1 MKRTKTKLLSSIAVL
16 IVCFAMLIGS
26 TFAWFT
32 DSASTGV
39 NKIQAGNLD
48 VQLLMWNGA
57 DYVDISDNT
66 KPIFGSDSS
75 LVAKNDNSNT
85 LWEPGKTQVA
95 YLAIKNNGN
104 LALKYKVQL
113 DVANK
118 NDKNMSNAMLYAITP
133 NATNS
138 NPVSSWTGGTSV
150 IDGSQFVSN
159 ETTLEVGVTHYFA
172 LSIHMKED
180 AGNQYQGGK
189 VDFDLTVLATQ
200 QTAESD
206 SFNNQYDSDSKY
218 PNIMFRESVPV
229 VLDSDNKVA
238 QEKKVESI
246 KKDENNNPLAIVT
259 IPQGAA
265 IENGTDYVEVIVEEV
280 DTPSTFTVSASS
292 DVTTYE
298 IDVKGVNKAVN
309 TELFRVE
316 LKVGKN
322 LDNFK
327 LYHNT
332 TPMASKTDLADVT
345 ADQQYY
351 YDSSEGIV
359 TLLTKT
365 FSPFTGTY
373 DKESWDNH
381 AAAAYSTPVN
391 NTNKMVTI
399 KNAEE
404 LALFAKEVSSTVNY
418 SNYTIEILNDIDL
431 SDYTWNPIN
440 GWGRMSGITINGNGK
455 TISNMIVCNNY
466 KGKSGGFGVGFIGNT
481 NGSIT
486 FNNLTFDNAFVSF
499 YKTGEYNGNVGG
511 IVMGYTYGT
520 TIFNNV
526 NVMNSEIHGYG
537 KIGAILGMGA
547 DPGVKVTF
555 NNCVSKNN
563 TIAAVYD
570 MGGLAGLIQRK
581 NGQDYTTVENCT
593 VDNITVKLST
603 NDIYV
608 DLDNVIA
615 TFKTNDKTD
624 GDNIQKSISGNYWMN
639 GQYYYGGYADY
650 YVSYGDSSYDPPI
663 QGEEAYLANSEI
675 CFNK

>member
-1 MKRTKTKLLSSIAVL
+1 
-16 IVCFAMLIGS
+16 MLIGS

-48 VQLLMWNGA
+48 VQLLMY
-57 DYVDISDNT
+57 DSTTDRYIDISNDDRA
-66 KPIFGSDSS
+66 IFGEGSIAWNNN
-75 LVAKNDNSNT
+75 AKT

-138 NPVSSWTGGTSV
+138 NPVSSWTAGTSV

-180 AGNQYQGGK
+180 ADNQYQGGK

-206 SFNNQYDSDSKY
+206 SFDSQYDSDSKY
-218 PNIMFRESVPV
+218 PNIMFRESVFV
-229 VLDSDNKVA
+229 ALDANNKVL
-238 QEKKVESI
+238 EDKIVESI
-246 KKDENNNPLAIVT
+246 KKDENNKPLAKIT

-265 IENGTDYVEVIVEEV
+265 IEGTGKVEVIVEEV

-309 TELFRVE
+309 TKLFRVE

-332 TPMASKTDLADVT
+332 TPMTSKTDLDDVR
-345 ADQQYY
+345 ADQEYY
-351 YDSSEGIV
+351 YNSSEGIV

-365 FSPFTGTY
+365 FSPFIGTY
-373 DKESWDNH
+373 DKESWANH
-381 AAAAYSTPVN
+381 SATTYSTPVDS
-391 NTNKMVTI
+391 TNKVVTI
-399 KNAEE
+399 TNAEE
-404 LALFAKEVSSTVNY
+404 LALFAKEVTGTTNY
-418 SNYTIEILNDIDL
+418 SNYKVNINADIDL
-431 SDYTWNPIN
+431 GGYIWKPIN
-440 GWGRMSGITINGNGK
+440 APGRMTNITINGNNHSINNMVAIGM
-455 TISNMIVCNNY
+455 TSNGY
-466 KGKSGGFGVGFIGNT
+466 GAGFIGNT
-481 NGSIT
+481 NGAIT
-486 FNNLTFDNAFVSF
+486 INNLTFDNAFVSF
-499 YKTGEYNGNVGG
+499 SKTAEYYGNVGG

-570 MGGLAGLIQRK
+570 MGGLAGLILRK

-615 TFKTNDKTD
+615 TFKTNDKPD
-624 GDNIQKSISGNYWMN
+624 GDEIQKNISGNYWKRDE
-639 GQYYYGGYADY
+639 YYYGGYADY
-650 YVSYGDSSYDPPI
+650 YVSYGDKSYDPPI
-663 QGEEAYLANSEI
+663 QGDEAYLANSEI